1 MAAGHCGASGR
12 PVRGR
17 VGLESRVPKETVITQ
32 CKINFSAKNTSQ
44 SSKVF
49 LVLTL
54 DLHLTYYC
62 NPLYGKNKASDFT

>member
-32 CKINFSAKNTSQ
+32 CKINFSA
-44 SSKVF
+44 
-49 LVLTL
+49 
-54 DLHLTYYC
+54 
-62 NPLYGKNKASDFT
+62 